1 MTARERRVALVDE
14 VRRIEE
20 EKRMAVA
27 VGQRQQG
34 AWTHWE
40 SVMQRK
46 LSWSQLWR
54 MEPQRL
60 RFLVRAMADLL
71 PTAANLQR

>member
-1 MTARERRVALVDE
+1 MNE

-20 EKRMAVA
+20 EKRLAVA

-40 SVMQRK
+40 AVMQRK

-54 MEPQRL
+54 MEPQGL
-60 RFLVRAMADLL
+60 RCLIRAMSDLL